1 MPAAGAITA
10 GAIGLAQTVTGLI
23 NSGKAKRRAAELE
36 RNRPLLKDSQ
46 FLDDQLNLAKSEMA
60 NGGLSGRAQQIYDQG
75 NDRSL
80 SASLN
85 AILKGG
91 GDVNNVADVFDRS
104 AEGRSRLAL
113 LNDNLRL
120 SNINNLVNAQNASEN
135 FRQQQFG
142 LNEYKPWSDKVAANA
157 AARTAAQGQIWG
169 GIGQMGSAAISAFA
183 PKLPTDP
190 GGTGGGSTLKALAPV
205 AASTM
210 QAVPITHSAP
220 SVAANYPVLP
230 TTLNMPSYNTDY
242 LPAASIYE

>member
-1 MPAAGAITA
+1 MPAFIGGAV
-10 GAIGLAQTVTGLI
+10 GLAQTVTGLI
-23 NSGKAKRRAAELE
+23 NSGKTKKRAAELE

-60 NGGLSGRAQQIYDQG
+60 NGGLSGKAQQIYDQG

-120 SNINNLVNAQNASEN
+120 SQINNLVKAQDANEE

-142 LNEYKPWSDKVAANA
+142 LNEYAPWKDKVAANA
-157 AARTAAQGQIWG
+157 AARTAAQNQIWQ
-169 GIGQMGSAAISAFA
+169 GIGQVGSAAISAFA
-183 PKLPTDP
+183 PKLPTGNS
-190 GGTGGGSTLKALAPV
+190 GGGAGMGSTLNALTPV
-205 AASTM
+205 SASTM
-210 QAVPITHSAP
+210 QTIPISRTTP
-220 SVAANYPVLP
+220 SPAANYPTIP
-230 TTLNMPSYNTDY
+230 QLNMPSFNTDY
-242 LPAASIYE
+242 LPTASIYE

>member
-1 MPAAGAITA
+1 MPALIGAGV
-10 GAIGLAQTVTGLI
+10 GLAQTVTGLI
-23 NSGKAKRRAAELE
+23 NSGKAKKRAAELE

-60 NGGLSGRAQQIYDQG
+60 NGGLSGRSQQIYDQG

-142 LNEYKPWSDKVAANA
+142 LNEYSPWKDKVAANG
-157 AARTAAQGQIWG
+157 AARTAAQGQIWS

-190 GGTGGGSTLKALAPV
+190 SGAAGAGGTLKALAPV

-210 QAVPITHSAP
+210 QTIPITHSTP
-220 SVAANYPVLP
+220 SVAANYPMLP

-242 LPAASIYE
+242 LPAAAIYE